1 MPGQGP
7 VSTQHTVVFERWWEQ
22 HSELDQLVEAATDAL
37 SSGSRFRSSEALE
50 DLAVALESHLAVEE
64 DVYFPL
70 LERLLPE
77 TAPGIRAALEAHEKL
92 RHEIGRMR
100 SELTRFD
107 LTSVQDGLGRLLQT
121 FHEHEKHEAR
131 MVAPLRTIV

>member
-1 MPGQGP
+1 MPGT
-7 VSTQHTVVFERWWEQ
+7 VSTRHTAVFERWWEE
-22 HSELDQLVEAATDAL
+22 HSELDQLVEAARDAL

-50 DLAVALESHLAVEE
+50 DLAAALECHLAIEE

-70 LERLLPE
+70 LERLLPG

-92 RHEIGRMR
+92 RDEIGRMR

-107 LTSVQDGLGRLLQT
+107 LASVQDGLARLLQT

>member
-7 VSTQHTVVFERWWEQ
+7 VSTQHTGVFERWWEE
-22 HSELDQLVEAATDAL
+22 HSELDQLVEAAREAL

-50 DLAVALESHLAVEE
+50 DLAVALESHFAVEE

-70 LERLLPE
+70 LERLVPE

-92 RHEIGRMR
+92 RDEIGRVR
-100 SELTRFD
+100 RELTRFD
-107 LTSVQDGLGRLLQT
+107 LARIQDGLGRLLQT
-121 FHEHEKHEAR
+121 LHEHEKHEAR
-131 MVAPLRTIV
+131 MIAPLRTIV